1 MVKIMDICNSSQKM
15 KPFWLTWKNSGTSG
29 LGSLS
34 MVENY
39 QKRVG
44 ASRCLHKEILIKK
57 KRSLDKRINTA
68 YYLIKSMKKRRLFMP
83 TVATRSHKSK
93 ITVTLSSDLVSQI
106 DKLLDS
112 PEASSRSQLVEEAVR
127 RWLHD
132 QAQKDI
138 ERQTEEY
145 YLSLSKAEHK
155 EDRQWSKI
163 AARSAKRL
171 WGK

>member
-1 MVKIMDICNSSQKM
+1 LVCLAQQK
-15 KPFWLTWKNSGTSG
+15 F
-29 LGSLS
+29 
-34 MVENY
+34 
-39 QKRVG
+39 
-44 ASRCLHKEILIKK
+44 IKK
-57 KRSLDKRINTA
+57 ERGRQDGCTNKLSLDKPINMA
-68 YYLIKSMKKRRLFMP
+68 YYLIKSMKKRRLLMP
-83 TVATRSHKSK
+83 TTLARSRKSK
-93 ITVTLSSDLVSQI
+93 ITVTLSNDVVRQI

-132 QAQKDI
+132 QSQKEL

-145 YLSLSKAEHK
+145 YLSLSERERN
-155 EDRQWSKI
+155 EDRQWAKI

>member
-1 MVKIMDICNSSQKM
+1 
-15 KPFWLTWKNSGTSG
+15 
-29 LGSLS
+29 
-34 MVENY
+34 
-39 QKRVG
+39 
-44 ASRCLHKEILIKK
+44 
-57 KRSLDKRINTA
+57 
-68 YYLIKSMKKRRLFMP
+68 MP
-83 TVATRSHKSK
+83 TITTRSPKAK
-93 ITVTLSSDLVSQI
+93 ITVTLSSDLVHQI
-106 DKLLDS
+106 DRLLDS

-132 QAQKDI
+132 QAQKSI

>member
-1 MVKIMDICNSSQKM
+1 MT
-15 KPFWLTWKNSGTSG
+15 FYLT
-29 LGSLS
+29 
-34 MVENY
+34 
-39 QKRVG
+39 
-44 ASRCLHKEILIKK
+44 
-57 KRSLDKRINTA
+57 
-68 YYLIKSMKKRRLFMP
+68 KSMKKRRLLMP
-83 TVATRSHKSK
+83 AASTRSPKAK
-93 ITVTLSSDLVSQI
+93 ITVTLSNDLVRQI

-127 RWLHD
+127 RWLRD
-132 QAQKDI
+132 QAQKEL

-145 YLSLSKAEHK
+145 YLSLSKSERN